1 MDGDGPLGCSVDA
14 TCAVWNGWATGAA
27 GTARGNVCEWVP
39 WRTKT
44 PGRNIGHQ
52 LDFNR
57 KNRPP
62 TQSRRSHCIADRRRI
77 EDARPAPSA
86 AGSKPE
92 SVPCAERGYPPR
104 LQVSASDLTGPS
116 RAWGATVRP
125 PPTPARQPLQTTKP
139 KRSSPRVF
147 PSSGS
152 GDPERAFFFG
162 SGLLGP
168 VGVLGE
174 LQGPVGPRGMC
185 GCGVG
190 GEHRWAAGPAGERAW
205 RGGQEARTGPGG
217 TRRRRRRRWGALRWR
232 RLGQVAAAVGRW
244 LEARESIAR
253 CESVGEGCGGRVGAR
268 V

>member
-1 MDGDGPLGCSVDA
+1 MRWHRTQPGKSGRTSAICRRGAGTRDPQAKRRKPERKKTSALGHHLLVDSKRRNGWRYLNTHPQTPETEGGQGAHTWAWRVGVGVGVGVGERGCPGMDGDGPLGCSVDA

-77 EDARPAPSA
+77 EDTRPAPSA

-125 PPTPARQPLQTTKP
+125 PPHPSPPAFANNETQTI
-139 KRSSPRVF
+139 
-147 PSSGS
+147 
-152 GDPERAFFFG
+152 
-162 SGLLGP
+162 L
-168 VGVLGE
+168 
-174 LQGPVGPRGMC
+174 
-185 GCGVG
+185 
-190 GEHRWAAGPAGERAW
+190 PAGFSKLWFR
-205 RGGQEARTGPGG
+205 
-217 TRRRRRRRWGALRWR
+217 
-232 RLGQVAAAVGRW
+232 
-244 LEARESIAR
+244 
-253 CESVGEGCGGRVGAR
+253 
-268 V
+268 

>member
-1 MDGDGPLGCSVDA
+1 MDSKRRNGWRYLNTHPQTPETDGGQGAHTWAWQVGERGCPGMDGDGPLGCSVDA

-125 PPTPARQPLQTTKP
+125 PPPPARQPLQTTKP

-205 RGGQEARTGPGG
+205 RGGQEARTGP
-217 TRRRRRRRWGALRWR
+217 
-232 RLGQVAAAVGRW
+232 
-244 LEARESIAR
+244 
-253 CESVGEGCGGRVGAR
+253 
-268 V
+268 

>member
-1 MDGDGPLGCSVDA
+1 MRWHRTQPGKSGRTSAICRRGAGTRDPQAKRRKPERKKTSALGHHLLVDSKRRNGWRYLNTHPQTPETEGGQGAHTWAWQVGERGCPGMDGDGPLGCSVDA

-44 PGRNIGHQ
+44 PGGNIGHQ

-125 PPTPARQPLQTTKP
+125 PPHPSPPAFANNETQTI
-139 KRSSPRVF
+139 
-147 PSSGS
+147 
-152 GDPERAFFFG
+152 
-162 SGLLGP
+162 L
-168 VGVLGE
+168 
-174 LQGPVGPRGMC
+174 
-185 GCGVG
+185 
-190 GEHRWAAGPAGERAW
+190 PAGFSKLWFR
-205 RGGQEARTGPGG
+205 
-217 TRRRRRRRWGALRWR
+217 
-232 RLGQVAAAVGRW
+232 
-244 LEARESIAR
+244 
-253 CESVGEGCGGRVGAR
+253 
-268 V
+268 

>member
-1 MDGDGPLGCSVDA
+1 MRWHRTQPGKSGRTSAICRRGAGTRDPQAKRRKPERKKTSALGHHLLVDSKRRNGWRYLNTHPQTPETDGGQGAHTWAWQVGERGCPGMDGDGPLGCSVDA
-14 TCAVWNGWATGAA
+14 TCAVWNGWARGAA

-44 PGRNIGHQ
+44 PGGNIGHQ

-77 EDARPAPSA
+77 EDTRPAPSA

-125 PPTPARQPLQTTKP
+125 PPPSPPAFANNETQTI
-139 KRSSPRVF
+139 
-147 PSSGS
+147 
-152 GDPERAFFFG
+152 
-162 SGLLGP
+162 L
-168 VGVLGE
+168 
-174 LQGPVGPRGMC
+174 
-185 GCGVG
+185 
-190 GEHRWAAGPAGERAW
+190 PAGFSKLWFR
-205 RGGQEARTGPGG
+205 
-217 TRRRRRRRWGALRWR
+217 
-232 RLGQVAAAVGRW
+232 
-244 LEARESIAR
+244 
-253 CESVGEGCGGRVGAR
+253 
-268 V
+268 